1 MKFSDVLDRK
11 VEDVKRPPN
20 PPIGHYIW
28 QVKKQP
34 DSEPFES
41 RNTGKTF
48 DRVSFQMACV
58 EATDDVDPD
67 ELEEFG
73 NVAGFVTTKSFLF
86 DNEDE
91 TAFQRSE
98 YNLKRFLEHL
108 GIDESLSLG
117 EALAASVNA
126 QCMGELRHRPDP
138 NDPEIVYAELGKTA
152 QA

>member
-1 MKFSDVLDRK
+1 
-11 VEDVKRPPN
+11 
-20 PPIGHYIW
+20 
-28 QVKKQP
+28 
-34 DSEPFES
+34 
-41 RNTGKTF
+41 
-48 DRVSFQMACV
+48 MACV
-58 EATDDVDPD
+58 EATHDVDPD

-126 QCMGELRHRPDP
+126 QCMGELKHRPDP